1 MFPLILILF
10 LKKNLKIQFIFLTQ
24 NSILERWEGILIVIK
39 EVVTKQD
46 DYLFITSP
54 VLVPGEADC
63 DYNRGE
69 KPLTAEEV
77 RKLAYSFMDY
87 RIIDKEHDYLTTK
100 KAVAT
105 PVESYLT
112 TEPTSWKSVDGQ
124 VREYPT
130 GTWMLKSMVTDP
142 TAKRKVLSGEYTGTS
157 VTAISKSTA
166 DKLAMKESAGKLI
179 KDIEN
184 PVGYTVSLVKE
195 PCVGSAKFCKNKIV
209 NIANGD
215 KMAQKEDNNVLA
227 ALKEALGIENKTEE
241 KLEYVTKEDFDNGIA
256 SIKEASKEAI
266 VEAIKE
272 LQEEKKKKEEEEEE
286 TDEGNS
292 STNSNSN
299 SNTDGGSSSEEE
311 EEEEDDEKKK
321 KIKESEKECKNKKN
335 KEGKA
340 LKSHN
345 NNPPAATKSAASTV
359 YEIMGRDSTGS
370 VLPKK
375 Q

>member
-1 MFPLILILF
+1 MFLLILILF
-10 LKKNLKIQFIFLTQ
+10 LKKNLKIQFIFLTH

-130 GTWMLKSMVTDP
+130 GTWMLKSMVTDT
-142 TAKRKVLSGEYTGTS
+142 TAKRKILAGEYTGTS

-227 ALKEALGIENKTEE
+227 ALKEALGLENKNEV
-241 KLEYVTKEDFDNGIA
+241 EYVTKEDFDKAIA
-256 SIKEASKEAI
+256 SIKEANKESI
-266 VEAIKE
+266 VAAVKE
-272 LQEEKKKKEEEEEE
+272 LKEEKKKEEEEEE
-286 TDEGNS
+286 EETEGNS
-292 STNSNSN
+292 STNNNSN
-299 SNTDGGSSSEEE
+299 SNNDGGSSSEEE
-311 EEEEDDEKKK
+311 DEKKRKSKNQKKNAKTK
-321 KIKESEKECKNKKN
+321 KIAKRTKKA
-335 KEGKA
+335 K
-340 LKSHN
+340 H
-345 NNPPAATKSAASTV
+345 
-359 YEIMGRDSTGS
+359 
-370 VLPKK
+370 
-375 Q
+375 

>member
-1 MFPLILILF
+1 MFLLILILF
-10 LKKNLKIQFIFLTQ
+10 LKKNIKNPIYFFLNT
-24 NSILERWEGILIVIK
+24 IPFLEEWEGILIVIK
-39 EVVTKQD
+39 EVVTKQE

-69 KPLTAEEV
+69 KPLTADEV
-77 RKLAYSFMDY
+77 RKIAYSFMDY
-87 RIIDKEHDYLTTK
+87 RIIDKEHDYLTTN

-112 TEPTSWKSVDGQ
+112 TEPTKWKSVDGQ

-130 GTWMLKSMVTDP
+130 GTWMLKSMVTDT
-142 TAKRKVLSGEYTGTS
+142 TAKRKILAGEYTGTS

-227 ALKEALGIENKTEE
+227 ALKEALGLENKNEV
-241 KLEYVTKEDFDNGIA
+241 EYVTKEDFDKAIA
-256 SIKEASKEAI
+256 SIKEANKESI
-266 VEAIKE
+266 VAAVKE
-272 LQEEKKKKEEEEEE
+272 LKEEKKKEEEEEE
-286 TDEGNS
+286 EETEGNS
-292 STNSNSN
+292 STNNNSN
-299 SNTDGGSSSEEE
+299 SNNDGGSSSEEE
-311 EEEEDDEKKK
+311 EEEEDEKKK

-345 NNPPAATKSAASTV
+345 NNPPAATKSAANTV